1 MAESDQKKGEELEAA
16 KQELAA
22 AREREQQHTL
32 LMTEAR
38 EAKDDAEKN
47 AEALREAAELLRSR
61 TEQVDIE
68 NAGLTDRVQKSE
80 LRVKLLEG
88 SKPDL
93 RDLPLGDLLDVQNAI
108 TEAAFNVQQ
117 IARETGLGSAGVCE
131 ICLTRG
137 RDWSLFCGHR
147 GCKECF
153 TQIKDNAVRRWEA
166 LTIAERREPA
176 PCMECHTCRM
186 KHPLSRSVRGDWQ
199 LCGHASY

>member
-22 AREREQQHTL
+22 AREREQQHTR

-61 TEQVDIE
+61 TALLDIE

-88 SKPDL
+88 STEEL
-93 RDLPLGDLLDVQNAI
+93 RKLQPGDLFDVQNLL
-108 TEAAFNVQQ
+108 TEAVFNVQK
-117 IARETGLGSAGVCE
+117 IAREAGLGSADVCE
-131 ICLTRG
+131 ICITRA
-137 RDWSLFCGHR
+137 RDWSLVCGHR
-147 GCKECF
+147 CCKECF
-153 TQIKDNAVRRWEA
+153 TQIKDNAVREWEELA
-166 LTIAERREPA
+166 NSEQREPA
-176 PCMECHTCRM
+176 PCMTCPSCRM
-186 KHPLSRSVRGDWQ
+186 KHPLSRSDGGDWQ

>member
-22 AREREQQHTL
+22 AREREQQHTRS
-32 LMTEAR
+32 MTEAR

-117 IARETGLGSAGVCE
+117 IARETGLGSAGVCQ
-131 ICLTRG
+131 ICYTG
-137 RDWSLFCGHR
+137 ASDWSLNCGHR
-147 GCKECF
+147 GCRECF
-153 TQIKDNAVRRWEA
+153 TKLKDIAVRKGEEKD
-166 LTIAERREPA
+166 IAPRMQCP
-176 PCMECHTCRM
+176 TCRVE
-186 KHPLSRSVRGDWQ
+186 HPISRSVLVNGEPGEWQ